1 MLFDKFSG
9 MFYGM
14 LIGDN
19 LGIINKFTNKYIED
33 IRPIYSISTGEINFT
48 TKCMFELCNHIIQY
62 KNYDRYK
69 ATEIYIELFFK
80 HTNLNNTNFKILTDN
95 FKIYP
100 TIENIKMYYDSIL
113 IGLNNRELLPK
124 TNESL
129 LRSIP
134 LILFDYHHA
143 IEDCYITNPQ
153 DDCVS
158 CNLLFLKILDRALN
172 DEPVEVQE
180 YWSENFNIKRII
192 KLAKNNLGL
201 DLKYHKNTCYNTL
214 YCSLYAYLHF
224 NKFEEG
230 IKWVIEQSNEDVCE
244 NAYLVGCILGAK
256 LGKKI
261 MDEEITYYNMM
272 RILESHKTNKYI
284 TNLETYVKTF
294 TELYNNKKI
303 IKI

>member
-1 MLFDKFSG
+1 MLIDKFSG
-9 MFYGM
+9 MFYGI

-19 LGIINKFTNKYIED
+19 LGIINKLSNNYIED
-33 IRPIYSISTGEINFT
+33 IRSIYSIPIGEINFI
-48 TKCMFELCNHIIQY
+48 TKCMFELCNHIIQF
-62 KNYDRYK
+62 KQYDRYK
-69 ATEIYIELFFK
+69 ATEIYLELFFK
-80 HTNLNNTNFKILTDN
+80 HTNLNNTNIKILSDH
-95 FKIYP
+95 FKVYP
-100 TIENIKMYYDSIL
+100 TVENIKRYYDQIL
-113 IGLNNRELLPK
+113 IGLNNRELLSK

-134 LILFDYHHA
+134 LILFDCHQV

-172 DEPVEVQE
+172 DQPVELQE
-180 YWSENFNIKRII
+180 YWSENLNIKRII
-192 KLAKNNLGL
+192 KLVKNNLGL
-201 DLKYHKNTCYNTL
+201 DLKYHKNTCYNAL
-214 YCSLYAYLHF
+214 YCALYAYLNF
-224 NKFEEG
+224 NSFKEG
-230 IKWVIEQSNEDVCE
+230 IKWVIQNSNEDVCE
-244 NAYLVGCILGAK
+244 NTYLVGCILGAK

-272 RILESHKTNKYI
+272 KILESHKTNKYI
-284 TNLETYVKTF
+284 SNLETYVKTF

>member
-1 MLFDKFSG
+1 MLLDKFSG
-9 MFYGM
+9 MFYGI

-19 LGIINKFTNKYIED
+19 LGLINKISDKYIERLTV
-33 IRPIYSISTGEINFT
+33 IRDLNFT
-48 TKCMFELCNHIIQY
+48 TKCMFELCNHIIEN
-62 KNYDRYK
+62 KSYDRYK
-69 ATEIYIELFFK
+69 ATEIYIELFLK
-80 HTNLNNTNFKILTDN
+80 HINLNNTNFKILLDE

-100 TIENIKMYYDSIL
+100 TIENIKLYYDSTL
-113 IGLNNRELLPK
+113 LTLNNNLLK
-124 TNESL
+124 TNESI

-134 LILFDYHHA
+134 LILFDDYNI

-153 DDCVS
+153 SDCIS
-158 CNLLFLKILDRALN
+158 CNLLFLKVLDKALN
-172 DEPVEVQE
+172 DEPIEIQE
-180 YWSENFNIKRII
+180 HWTDNVNIKRII
-192 KLAKNNLGL
+192 KLAKNNIEL

-224 NKFEEG
+224 NNFEEG
-230 IKWVIEQSNEDVCE
+230 IKWVIQNSMEDVCE

-272 RILESHKTNKYI
+272 RILESYKTNKYI
-284 TNLETYVKTF
+284 SNLETYVKTF